1 MKNTTLLLVFTL
13 FSSILFSQE
22 IADKTIGL
30 RLGDN
35 DGLGAEITFQK
46 SIRSINRLELG
57 LAWRNSNKYNAY
69 KLTGTYQWVYELDQ
83 NFNWYVGAGGGLGT
97 WTLKDEFDGDNRDD
111 GFFLFASGVI
121 GIEYAFDFPL
131 LLSIDARPEL
141 GFANFNNDFGLD
153 LALGIRYILD

>member
-1 MKNTTLLLVFTL
+1 MKRNILILAVTL
-13 FSSILFSQE
+13 FSTLLFSQE

-35 DGLGAEITFQK
+35 DGLGAEISFQK
-46 SIRSINRLELG
+46 SIKSINRLELG

-69 KLTGTYQWVYELDQ
+69 KLTGTYQWVYDLDQ
-83 NFNWYVGAGGGLGT
+83 NFNWYVGLGGGFGT
-97 WTLKDEFDGDNRDD
+97 WKLKDNFDGDD

-141 GFANFNNDFGLD
+141 GFANFNNDLGLD
-153 LALGIRYILD
+153 LALGIRYIIQ